1 MTHPDYVRLPR
12 LPDYIA
18 HWAAARP
25 DHPAMIQHEDGK
37 TVGYKRFNRLI
48 DLFALRLRHM
58 GIGMGDRVASMLVLV
73 PEHLMLMYACFKI
86 GAVFAPLDLRLKEEE
101 VVRDLEK
108 IEPKAFFFLGE
119 TPVRD
124 FREAGRAV
132 RENCPSVAHL
142 VQFTP
147 NPQPGELLEGAT
159 AITRMMG
166 RGRVLSLMLRNMV
179 SGALRRAYAAVGP
192 RTPALVIYTTGTT
205 GDPKPALLCHE
216 NIIVQ
221 NEVLARGMTQQ
232 ADGRLKLLI
241 NLPPSHVGCVTE
253 CFMTTMFLGGTTV
266 LLRIFDVRLTLEAVE
281 KHRVN
286 ALGQIPTQ
294 FRMLWNHPDY
304 AKFDLSSLDF
314 VAYAGSSVDLAFLK
328 KLAAM
333 APACGTGLGM
343 TENAGF
349 ATFTA
354 PGTPPEE
361 MVGQVGSPFPDLAA
375 VTVRHPMNP
384 DGTAGA
390 ELPDGETGE
399 ICYHPPIVFLGY
411 HGMPAE
417 TARAVSREGILY
429 TGDLGAFETRSGRR
443 VLRLAGRRK
452 FIVKQKGYNVFPDE
466 VEEFIARMPGVDVA
480 EVVGVAHALFD
491 EGLFAFVRPQ
501 GGATLSAEE
510 VLAHCKGI
518 AAYKRPQHVEVL
530 PAGAE
535 LPVTRS
541 TKVDKLALRRMAED
555 IVARLRSEG
564 RWDAEAPPVKGG
576 HDA

>member
-1 MTHPDYVRLPR
+1 MTHPEYLRLPR

-18 HWAAARP
+18 HWAGVRP
-25 DHPAMIQHEDGK
+25 RHPAMIQHEDGK
-37 TVGYKRFNRLI
+37 TVGYKQFNRLI
-48 DLFALRLRHM
+48 DLFALRLRDM
-58 GIGMGDRVASMLVLV
+58 GIGAGDRVASMLVLV

-86 GAVFAPLDLRLKEEE
+86 GAIFAPLDLRLKDDE

-108 IEPKAFFFLGE
+108 IKPKAFFFLGK

-124 FREAGRAV
+124 FREVGRAV
-132 RENCPSVAHL
+132 RERCPSVAHL

-159 AITRMMG
+159 AITQMMAK
-166 RGRVLSLMLRNMV
+166 GRVLFLMLRNMV
-179 SGALRRAYAAVGP
+179 SGGLRKAYAAVGP
-192 RTPALVIYTTGTT
+192 RTPALIIYTTGTT

-221 NEVLARGMTQQ
+221 NEVLARGMTQGT
-232 ADGRLKLLI
+232 DGRLKILI

-266 LLRIFDVRLTLEAVE
+266 LLRIFDVRLTLEAVQ
-281 KHRVN
+281 KHKVN

-294 FRMLWNHPDY
+294 FRMLWNHPEY
-304 AKFDLSSLDF
+304 ATFDLGSLEF
-314 VAYAGSSVDLAFLK
+314 VAYAGSSVDLTFLK

-333 APACGTGLGM
+333 APAYGTGLGM

-349 ATFTA
+349 ATFTR

-361 MVGQVGSPFPDLAA
+361 MVGQVGAPFPDLAA
-375 VTVRHPMNP
+375 VTVRRPMND
-384 DGTAGA
+384 DGTAGDEMA
-390 ELPDGETGE
+390 DGETGE

-411 HGMPAE
+411 YHLPAE
-417 TARAVSREGILY
+417 TARTVSREGILY
-429 TGDLGAFETRSGRR
+429 TGDLGFYEERGGDR

-466 VEEFIARMPGVDVA
+466 VEEFIARLPGVDVA

-501 GGATLSAEE
+501 KGAALSAEQ
-510 VLAHCKGI
+510 VHAHCKGI

-530 PAGAE
+530 AADAE

-541 TKVDKLALRRMAED
+541 TKIDKLALRRKAED

-564 RWDAEAPPVKGG
+564 KWDADQKP
-576 HDA
+576 